1 MTTKGNSVK
10 FELEKQSGL
19 ARRGQ
24 LIFDRGIVKTPAF
37 MPVGTAG
44 SVKSLV
50 SEELEEIGAEII
62 LGNTFHLMLRP
73 GTDVVQAHGD
83 LHDFIHWQKPILTDS
98 GGFQVWSLS
107 GIRKL
112 KEQGVEFQSPID
124 GSRIFMSPE
133 SSIEIQQKLGSDIIM
148 QFDECT
154 AFPAT
159 EKQAEDSMQL
169 SLRWAERC
177 KLVHNNSKSALF
189 GIVQGGM
196 YKHLRQ
202 ASLEGLVNI
211 GFDGYAIG
219 GLSVGEPIA
228 MMNQVLTDLAPQMPT
243 NSPRYLMGV
252 GRPEDIV
259 LAVSKGIDM
268 FDCVMPTRN
277 ARNGWLFT
285 RYGDIKIRNAK
296 YQMDTKPLDETCQ
309 CYTCQNYS
317 RSYLRHLHRA
327 NEITGHRLCTL
338 HNLYFYQQ
346 MMREIR
352 QAIENDDFEEF
363 SASFLA
369 DRQRLKAADN

>member
-1 MTTKGNSVK
+1 MK
-10 FELEKQSGL
+10 FELQNQSGL

-24 LIFDRGIVKTPAF
+24 LIFDRGKVQTPAF

-50 SEELEEIGAEII
+50 PEELEQIGAEII

-112 KEQGVEFQSPID
+112 QEQGVEFQSPID
-124 GSRIFMSPE
+124 GSKIFMSPE

-154 AFPAT
+154 AYPASA
-159 EKQAEDSMQL
+159 KQAEDSMKL
-169 SLRWAERC
+169 SFRWAERC
-177 KLVHNNSKSALF
+177 KQAHNNSNSALF
-189 GIVQGGM
+189 GIIQGGM
-196 YKHLRQ
+196 YKDLRQ
-202 ASLEGLVNI
+202 ESLAGLVEI

-219 GLSVGEPIA
+219 GLSVGESTE
-228 MMNQVLTDLAPQMPT
+228 MMNQVLIDVAPHMPR

-252 GRPEDIV
+252 GRPEDIIF
-259 LAVSKGIDM
+259 AVSKGIDM

-296 YQMDTKPLDETCQ
+296 YQMDTKSLDETCQ

-352 QAIENDDFEEF
+352 QAIENDNFEEF
-363 SASFLA
+363 AQSFLA
-369 DRQRLKAADN
+369 NRQSL